1 MPNLR
6 EIGTEEHFWLQVMIM
21 EVCKMTLHDTPNVFI
36 YYVLVVLMLESL
48 LDIYCTGQFPV
59 LPVSSWK
66 DF

>member
-1 MPNLR
+1 
-6 EIGTEEHFWLQVMIM
+6 
-21 EVCKMTLHDTPNVFI
+21 MTLHDTPNVFI